1 MWQIISDQ
9 WIQTAGHCVYEGLS
23 TDPDPKVGIFK
34 SKIFDLNGR
43 DFRILI
49 PQDWKVVLGEFDDT
63 KEDGWEETYDVSF
76 ILTAMMSD

>member
-1 MWQIISDQ
+1 M
-9 WIQTAGHCVYEGLS
+9 
-23 TDPDPKVGIFK
+23 
-34 SKIFDLNGR
+34 IFDQNGR
-43 DFRILI
+43 DFQILI

>member
-1 MWQIISDQ
+1 MTSGSKPLGTVSMKACPLILTQRW
-9 WIQTAGHCVYEGLS
+9 EF
-23 TDPDPKVGIFK
+23 FK
-34 SKIFDLNGR
+34 SEIFDLNGR